1 MRSTTAMPS
10 RYAAALL
17 SSINWGTDVDGA
29 SVVLTATGLSS
40 NYDAFVVVFDQP
52 TLSPRWSRM
61 LKGTSNLFHE
71 AYVIAPS
78 LAASRRDAQWPI
90 SMALIGV
97 ARNVRYACPALGLHR
112 YQGVAV
118 DDYYS
123 EIYAV
128 GHFGSTIRVSRLR
141 PGQQLHPLHARWH
154 APLRLASSRCR
165 PASSRCRPNELIG
178 GGLCMQCAD
187 LPCRWRHGCTAD
199 SSPSQDLTWLVGGQC
214 GLAWQVPA
222 DADAKYQ
229 LNIGLPE
236 QKACLVKCVTLR
248 HCTALHCPCRA
259 RAVAPH
265 TLRALTADVPLAGTT
280 SLVTRFGQRHSCRS
294 WLSLRKPPPS
304 P

>member
-71 AYVIAPS
+71 ACVIAPS

-97 ARNVRYACPALGLHR
+97 ARNERYACAALGLHR

-128 GHFGSTIRVSRLR
+128 GHFGSTIRVSRLG
-141 PGQQLHPLHARWH
+141 PGQLHPLHARWH
-154 APLRLASSRCR
+154 APLRL
-165 PASSRCRPNELIG
+165 ASSRCRPNELIG

-187 LPCRWRHGCTAD
+187 LPCRWRHGCMAARQSEPGLD
-199 SSPSQDLTWLVGGQC
+199 LVGWWAVWL

-248 HCTALHCPCRA
+248 HGTTLHCPCRT
-259 RAVAPH
+259 RTVASH
-265 TLRALTADVPLAGTT
+265 TLRVLTADVPSAGTT